1 MAALAATAILSFS
14 GPPPRPLAAVRHRA
28 PQLFDVGLALFEA
41 QVATEAVVANQLTT
55 QLTPLSGLVL
65 YGAGLL
71 TAVSPCC
78 LSMLPLTTAVI
89 AGLEQE
95 SDGLLKLR
103 LPVAF
108 ALGLAS
114 SLAVAGVVAALTG
127 RLYGQSPG
135 ILAEA
140 LPAVLAVSMGLNLLQ
155 AHQAPTQHLPHLSTA
170 SATLPPS
177 TPSQVLP
184 FSFPSVVPR
193 ADRLNLPPMG
203 KAFAFGAASALASS
217 PCASP
222 VCAAAAYRPS
232 SPPATRCHAR
242 AHPSLA
248 TPPSR
253 QARLDLGFRLAE
265 SGPCPRCGPP
275 PLLQPGQHQPRAA
288 SRRAHR
294 LDRRA
299 QWPAQERQP
308 VGLSRHRGCAA
319 HLRHVCGARSRLPV
333 ADLMLLM
340 WCAESAVCCVLF
352 YCKVVCVK
360 RDDARVSLGVQASR
374 A

>member
-1 MAALAATAILSFS
+1 MAFVAAILSFS
-14 GPPPRPLAAVRHRA
+14 GPQPRPLAAVRHRA
-28 PQLFDVGLALFEA
+28 PVLFDVGLALFEA

-140 LPAVLAVSMGLNLLQ
+140 LPAVIAVGMGLNLLQ
-155 AHQAPTQHLPHLSTA
+155 AHREPTTQHLPRLSTA
-170 SATLPPS
+170 SATAPPS
-177 TPSQVLP
+177 AASQVLP

-217 PCASP
+217 PCA
-222 VCAAAAYRPS
+222 
-232 SPPATRCHAR
+232 
-242 AHPSLA
+242 
-248 TPPSR
+248 
-253 QARLDLGFRLAE
+253 E
-265 SGPCPRCGPP
+265 
-275 PLLQPGQHQPRAA
+275 
-288 SRRAHR
+288 
-294 LDRRA
+294 
-299 QWPAQERQP
+299 
-308 VGLSRHRGCAA
+308 
-319 HLRHVCGARSRLPV
+319 
-333 ADLMLLM
+333 
-340 WCAESAVCCVLF
+340 
-352 YCKVVCVK
+352 K
-360 RDDARVSLGVQASR
+360 R
-374 A
+374 

>member
-1 MAALAATAILSFS
+1 MFQLALSICQPAALRVEGPIAPCWDSVMAAAIFAATAILSFSKPPPTVILSFS
-14 GPPPRPLAAVRHRA
+14 GPPPRPLAVRHHA
-28 PQLFDVGLALFEA
+28 PVLFDVGLALFEA

-170 SATLPPS
+170 TATLPPS
-177 TPSQVLP
+177 LHPIAGATLLLP
-184 FSFPSVVPR
+184 V
-193 ADRLNLPPMG
+193 G
-203 KAFAFGAASALASS
+203 
-217 PCASP
+217 
-222 VCAAAAYRPS
+222 RPS
-232 SPPATRCHAR
+232 
-242 AHPSLA
+242 
-248 TPPSR
+248 
-253 QARLDLGFRLAE
+253 G
-265 SGPCPRCGPP
+265 
-275 PLLQPGQHQPRAA
+275 
-288 SRRAHR
+288 
-294 LDRRA
+294 
-299 QWPAQERQP
+299 
-308 VGLSRHRGCAA
+308 
-319 HLRHVCGARSRLPV
+319 
-333 ADLMLLM
+333 
-340 WCAESAVCCVLF
+340 
-352 YCKVVCVK
+352 
-360 RDDARVSLGVQASR
+360 
-374 A
+374 

>member
-1 MAALAATAILSFS
+1 MKQLVRTLQNTQRLVRGFLHCQHGAMLLAAAIAVLSFS
-14 GPPPRPLAAVRHRA
+14 GPQPRPLAAVRHRA
-28 PQLFDVGLALFEA
+28 PVPVLFDPGLALFEA
-41 QVATEAVVANQLTT
+41 QVATEALVANQLAT

-95 SDGLLKLR
+95 NDGLLKLR

-114 SLAVAGVVAALTG
+114 SLALAGVVAALTG

-140 LPAVLAVSMGLNLLQ
+140 LPAVIAVSMGLNLLQ
-155 AHQAPTQHLPHLSTA
+155 ARPEPAQHPA
-170 SATLPPS
+170 SPRAPPS
-177 TPSQVLP
+177 LAPRSLPSPPSAPSQVLP

-193 ADRLNLPPMG
+193 ADRLNLPPVG

-222 VCAAAAYRPS
+222 VCAAVP
-232 SPPATRCHAR
+232 SPPQQPSRHAVPR
-242 AHPSLA
+242 PRSPLPRHA
-248 TPPSR
+248 TPP
-253 QARLDLGFRLAE
+253 ARLVSILGFVSQSQDPALGAALLLCYSLGSTSLVLLAGVLTGTTLAP
-265 SGPCPRCGPP
+265 SGPLKGVSQWVSPATGAA
-275 PLLQPGQHQPRAA
+275 LLTYGTYA
-288 SRRAHR
+288 
-294 LDRRA
+294 
-299 QWPAQERQP
+299 
-308 VGLSRHRGCAA
+308 GLG
-319 HLRHVCGARSRLPV
+319 LVFP
-333 ADLMLLM
+333 
-340 WCAESAVCCVLF
+340 
-352 YCKVVCVK
+352 
-360 RDDARVSLGVQASR
+360 
-374 A
+374 

>member
-1 MAALAATAILSFS
+1 MAALVAATAILSFS

-28 PQLFDVGLALFEA
+28 PRLFDVGLALFEA

-155 AHQAPTQHLPHLSTA
+155 AHQAPTLHLPHLSTA
-170 SATLPPS
+170 TATLPPS
-177 TPSQVLP
+177 LHPIAGATLLLPVGRPSGRQAQLASHGQGLRFRRRLRARLLALRIACVRCRGLP
-184 FSFPSVVPR
+184 PQQQPTRHAAPRSPLPPHPTLAPGSSRSWVSSRRVRTLPSVR
-193 ADRLNLPPMG
+193 RSSSAT
-203 KAFAFGAASALASS
+203 AWAAPAS
-217 PCASP
+217 
-222 VCAAAAYRPS
+222 
-232 SPPATRCHAR
+232 
-242 AHPSLA
+242 
-248 TPPSR
+248 
-253 QARLDLGFRLAE
+253 
-265 SGPCPRCGPP
+265 
-275 PLLQPGQHQPRAA
+275 
-288 SRRAHR
+288 
-294 LDRRA
+294 
-299 QWPAQERQP
+299 
-308 VGLSRHRGCAA
+308 
-319 HLRHVCGARSRLPV
+319 
-333 ADLMLLM
+333 
-340 WCAESAVCCVLF
+340 CC
-352 YCKVVCVK
+352 
-360 RDDARVSLGVQASR
+360 
-374 A
+374 